1 MHANTLACRRLLPT
15 ALIWGVVPAP
25 LYVWALLA
33 YLV

>member
-1 MHANTLACRRLLPT
+1 MKRADVSTRRLLPT

-25 LYVWALLA
+25 LYIWALLT